1 MLFWMDIN
9 LHNRKR
15 LSGSPINHQS
25 TDWWNSYLKEL
36 MKVRKT
42 KKIIFKG
49 IYTNYD
55 RQIVG

>member
-1 MLFWMDIN
+1 
-9 LHNRKR
+9 
-15 LSGSPINHQS
+15 
-25 TDWWNSYLKEL
+25 

>member
-1 MLFWMDIN
+1 MDEEI
-9 LHNRKR
+9 KEDK
-15 LSGSPINHQS
+15 
-25 TDWWNSYLKEL
+25 TKVLKEL